1 MWRWRLE
8 QKTGGA
14 DWQAGRLKGRGVLP
28 PLGGIWCV
36 VFWALHLPEH
46 WPESPWERLEGL
58 EQLTVPSD
66 AWKLAELR
74 VW

>member
-1 MWRWRLE
+1 M
-8 QKTGGA
+8 
-14 DWQAGRLKGRGVLP
+14 LP
-28 PLGGIWCV
+28 PSGGIWCV
-36 VFWALHLPEH
+36 VFWALHLPKH
-46 WPESPWERLEGL
+46 RPEGPWERLEGL